1 MMLKERLLHTPD
13 GVRDIYSSEC
23 SKKTVLQNRI
33 HDVLKAYGYSDIQ
46 TPTFEFF
53 DVFNKERGSI
63 ASNELFKFFDRD
75 GNTLVLRPD
84 ITPSI
89 ARVAAKYFGDAKAPL
104 KLCYNGNTFINNHS
118 LQGRLKETTQIGA
131 ELIGDAS
138 IYADAEIIA
147 IVIDCLLNSGLKEF
161 QVEVGHAQ
169 FVHGLLL
176 EAGVEGDIEAEL
188 IEFLKN
194 KNYYGVEELLHMQNI
209 DAKLADKLLQL
220 PQLFGS
226 CEVFHKARQLTKNEE
241 TLKSIAYL
249 EKLYHLIE
257 DYGYDKY
264 MTIDIGMLG
273 RHKYYT
279 GVMFNAYTY
288 GTGDAVVQGGR
299 YDKLIGQF
307 GKDKPSIGFSLTV
320 DRLTAALERQ
330 KIEIPVDYNGTLVV
344 YSENRYQDA
353 LVQAR
358 QMRDTGTRVNM
369 VQDMGLTQQEYQ
381 DYADSCNMDS
391 VVYITDKEVQ
401 TQ

>member
-257 DYGYDKY
+257 NYGYDKY